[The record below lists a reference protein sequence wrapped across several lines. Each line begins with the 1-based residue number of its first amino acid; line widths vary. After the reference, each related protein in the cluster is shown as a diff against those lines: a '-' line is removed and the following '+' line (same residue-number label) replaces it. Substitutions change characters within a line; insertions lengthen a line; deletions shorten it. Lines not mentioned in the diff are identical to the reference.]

1 MLLSRFIKLELL
13 PYKLDL
19 TLTLLLAPKEETLF
33 ELRGSPIPDD
43 REVLSM
49 TDPPL
54 V

>member
-1 MLLSRFIKLELL
+1 MLLSRWIKFELL

-19 TLTLLLAPKEETLF
+19 TWTLLLSPKDDTLF
-33 ELRGSPIPDD
+33 ELRGIPTPDD
-43 REVLSM
+43 LEVLSM